1 MLRIILGLLYP
12 QKGIIKVNNK
22 ELNFQRSSYKK
33 KSWQS
38 IIGYVPQE
46 VFLEKGSIRSN
57 ITFSDQNNTE
67 NDKKIEEIIKTV
79 ALGNLV
85 RKLGGIESLVNEGGV
100 GLSGGEK
107 QRLAIAR
114 ALYKSNKMLIMDE
127 PTSALDL
134 KTKNKILN
142 NILNLKGLTLI
153 CVLHDY
159 ERLNEFD
166 KIIQCSKNNIEIIEN

>member
-22 ELNFQRSSYKK
+22 ELNFKEVLIR

-46 VFLEKGSIRSN
+46 VYLEKGSIRSN
-57 ITFSDQNNTE
+57 ITFSDKNNTQNNQII
-67 NDKKIEEIIKTV
+67 DQIIKTV
-79 ALGNLV
+79 SLGNLV

-127 PTSALDL
+127 PTSALDI
-134 KTKNKILN
+134 KTKN
-142 NILNLKGLTLI
+142 
-153 CVLHDY
+153 
-159 ERLNEFD
+159 
-166 KIIQCSKNNIEIIEN
+166 II